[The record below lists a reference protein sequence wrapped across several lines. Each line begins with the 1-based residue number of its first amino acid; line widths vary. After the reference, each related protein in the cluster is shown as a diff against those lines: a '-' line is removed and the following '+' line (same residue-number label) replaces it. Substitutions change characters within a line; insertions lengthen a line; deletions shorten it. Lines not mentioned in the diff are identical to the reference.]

1 MKNNVSF
8 LNVHLA
14 ISDADD
20 VYVELNVTSELSSFS
35 ISGITEDIM
44 WANSEKFS
52 DILWVT
58 KRFDSLELN
67 IKKSSN
73 RFVQEYSKNLLELF
87 TSASGIKYIEL
98 LDENKN
104 LIETYAS
111 WGVSARSSD
120 DDYDV
125 SDNTYSASDY
135 SLVKNIL
142 SVTMRRT

>member
-135 SLVKNIL
+135 SLDKNIL